1 MFPEVLGPAFS
12 WAEFGGRFLAF
23 PHRYVTHAVVLLVA
37 LVLSGYATV
46 SHDLPAGAMLRLGV
60 TDAEGLV
67 LGQGGSV
74 GGVDL
79 GRLSTIITPFGVPTS
94 ANVSH
99 QPLVYVVEKEDT
111 MVTIAARFGIS
122 VEQLRWSNP
131 FTFAREPKPGDR
143 LAVPP
148 IPGVVITVQPGD
160 SLADIARV
168 FHLDPTAVADFN
180 YLRNGSVTPG
190 TALVLP
196 GASHPDLTL
205 PLVHGMSGVGAVGD
219 HFPYGQCTWYVASRR
234 PIPWNGNAGD
244 WFAAAQSLGWPT
256 GQMPQP
262 GAIMVT
268 WESWYGHVAYVEKVN
283 ADGSWVV
290 SEMNYA
296 GWGVVDQRT
305 IKPGQLPLIGFIY

>member
-1 MFPEVLGPAFS
+1 VL
-12 WAEFGGRFLAF
+12 
-23 PHRYVTHAVVLLVA
+23 VVA

-46 SHDLPAGAMLRLGV
+46 SHQLPSGAMLRLGV
-60 TDAEGLV
+60 MDAEGLV

-74 GGVDL
+74 NGVDL
-79 GRLSTIITPFGVPTS
+79 GRLSTIITPFGVPTG
-94 ANVSH
+94 ANTPH
-99 QPLVYVVEKEDT
+99 QPLVYVVQRQET
-111 MVTIAARFGIS
+111 MVTIANRFGLS

-148 IPGVVITVQPGD
+148 VPGVVITVQAGD
-160 SLADIARV
+160 SLSDIARV

-180 YLRNGSVTPG
+180 YLRNGTVTPG

-196 GASHPDLTL
+196 GATHPDLSL
-205 PLVHGMSGVGAVGD
+205 PLVHGMASAAVGD

-244 WFAAAQSLGWPT
+244 WFAAAQALNWPT

-268 WESWYGHVAYVEKVN
+268 WESWYGHVAYVERVN
-283 ADGSWVV
+283 SDGSWVV

-296 GWGVVDQRT
+296 GWGQVDQRT
-305 IKPGQLPLIGFIY
+305 IKPGGVPLIGFIY

>member
-1 MFPEVLGPAFS
+1 
-12 WAEFGGRFLAF
+12 
-23 PHRYVTHAVVLLVA
+23 
-37 LVLSGYATV
+37 
-46 SHDLPAGAMLRLGV
+46 MLRLGV
-60 TDAEGLV
+60 MDAEGLV

-74 GGVDL
+74 NGVDL
-79 GRLSTIITPFGVPTS
+79 GRLSTIITPFGVPTG
-94 ANVSH
+94 ANVPH
-99 QPLVYVVEKEDT
+99 QPLVYVVQHQDT
-111 MVTIAARFGIS
+111 MVTIANRFGLS

-143 LAVPP
+143 LSVPP
-148 IPGVVITVQPGD
+148 VPGVVITVQAGD
-160 SLADIARV
+160 SLSDISRV

-180 YLRNGSVTPG
+180 YLRNGAVTAG
-190 TALVLP
+190 AALVLP
-196 GASHPDLTL
+196 GATHPDLSL
-205 PLVHGMSGVGAVGD
+205 PLVHGMSSAAAVGD

-244 WFAAAQSLGWPT
+244 WFAAAQSLNWPT

-283 ADGSWVV
+283 SDGSWVV

-296 GWGVVDQRT
+296 GWGQVDQRT
-305 IKPGQLPLIGFIY
+305 IKPGGVPLIGFIY